1 MPTWSE
7 ADPVTAPLVPVTVWE
22 PDTFAVQTFSKQ
34 IPSGEIENVV
44 VAVTS
49 PRSTL
54 SSEKLSAV

>member
-1 MPTWSE
+1 
-7 ADPVTAPLVPVTVWE
+7 VTVWE

-54 SSEKLSAV
+54 SAEKLSAV